1 MQKYNSTK
9 PPIVLLLLLFVAPHT
24 FCTIIIIF
32 ASLLLL
38 LYDSGFYMRCKKHK
52 LLFFLTFA
60 FGHIFIN
67 DILH

>member
-9 PPIVLLLLLFVAPHT
+9 PLTVLLLLLFVAPHT

-52 LLFFLTFA
+52 LFF
-60 FGHIFIN
+60 
-67 DILH
+67 